1 MDIDKLFNQL
11 VIDEGTGP
19 TVNTPDGKFFK
30 PYKDTVGKLTIGYG
44 LNLDDVGLSE
54 SCIKFETS
62 NRIDKV
68 INDLNKHLSWHIT
81 LNDVRQRVL
90 ANMCFN
96 LGIHSLLG
104 FTHMLKALEDKNYE
118 EAARQME
125 SSLWAKQ
132 VGIRANRLVF
142 MMRSGQDVE

>member
-1 MDIDKLFNQL
+1 MDIDKLTNEL
-11 VIDEGTGP
+11 ILDEGIRL
-19 TVNTPDGKFFK
+19 K
-30 PYKDTVGKLTIGYG
+30 PYKDTSTPPRSTIGVG
-44 LNLDDVGLSE
+44 RNLDDAGISE
-54 SCIKFETS
+54 IEAKFMLG
-62 NRIDKV
+62 NDIDNV
-68 INDLNKHLSWHIT
+68 IIQLNNNLPWYVK

-104 FTHMLKALEDKNYE
+104 FTHMLKAMQDENFE

-132 VGIRANRLVF
+132 VGARALRLIF
-142 MMRSGQDVE
+142 MMRSGEDIA

>member
-1 MDIDKLFNQL
+1 MGLMDIDKLVNQL
-11 VIDEGTGP
+11 ILDEGIRL
-19 TVNTPDGKFFK
+19 K
-30 PYKDTVGKLTIGYG
+30 PYRDSVGKTTIAIGR
-44 LNLDDVGLSE
+44 NLDDVGISEVEAKFMLS
-54 SCIKFETS
+54 
-62 NRIDKV
+62 NDIDNV
-68 INDLNKHLSWHIT
+68 VNQLNKNIPWYKK

-104 FTHMLKALEDKNYE
+104 FTHMLKALEDGNNE

-132 VGIRANRLVF
+132 VGVRANRLVF
-142 MMRSGQDVE
+142 MMRSGQDLI